1 MKQVAIPADISSKPY
16 SEAVRLFRDDF
27 GWVTHPP
34 KTATCG
40 GKQPIDDMALGTAG
54 VMGKTINISGRL
66 FFTTRQVKDFEK
78 KALRGDFAV
87 SIQPPL
93 RKSNPPSQEE

>member
-1 MKQVAIPADISSKPY
+1 VFQASSELTSVSQFRRKVGVHSSTIWRWIQRGWIGKP
-16 SEAVRLFRDDF
+16 
-27 GWVTHPP
+27 
-34 KTATCG
+34 
-40 GKQPIDDMALGTAG
+40 
-54 VMGKTINISGRL
+54 INISGRL